1 MPAYVFAPSDVRKM
15 VDNTYYNH
23 GLELTLVEQDVFIEV
38 LKSLSMAAYFFNAG
52 ASFTPY
58 VPFVLQL
65 AGIKLVKLAWYDF
78 YYSVSSPSFSKM
90 HSY

>member
-1 MPAYVFAPSDVRKM
+1 MPAYGFATSDVRKM

-23 GLELTLVEQDVFIEV
+23 GLELTMDEQDIFIEGF
-38 LKSLSMAAYFFNAG
+38 KSLRMVVDFFNAG

-65 AGIKLVKLAWYDF
+65 TGDKISEISMVRFLLF
-78 YYSVSSPSFSKM
+78 CQ
-90 HSY
+90 